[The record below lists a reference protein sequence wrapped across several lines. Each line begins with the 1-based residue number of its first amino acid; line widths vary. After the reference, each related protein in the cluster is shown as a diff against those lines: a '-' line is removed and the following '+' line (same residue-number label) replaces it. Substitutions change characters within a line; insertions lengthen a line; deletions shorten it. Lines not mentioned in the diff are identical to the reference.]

1 MLKGFEEQTTELT
14 EYELKNIVP
23 ILIQGFYTKIG
34 KEKAVTNSF
43 ICENVNQNF
52 ALKQPLTEPR
62 VRKCINYI
70 RTKNLIPFLIATSK
84 GYYVATTR
92 QELIDWRD
100 SIQGRINSIQEVLN
114 YAQKQVDNWGQPKQV
129 TQQKLF

>member
-62 VRKCINYI
+62 VMKCINYI

-92 QELIDWRD
+92 QE
-100 SIQGRINSIQEVLN
+100 
-114 YAQKQVDNWGQPKQV
+114 
-129 TQQKLF
+129 